1 METVIN
7 IFLGKK
13 RDIYYPHLITGTTI
27 TLMELV
33 SLVDRNIFREAFVV
47 LLLLND
53 AIPSF
58 IA

>member
-1 METVIN
+1 MESAIN

-13 RDIYYPHLITGTTI
+13 RDIYYPHLIANTTV

-33 SLVDRNIFREAFVV
+33 SLVDKNNYREAFIV

-53 AIPSF
+53 AIPTF

>member
-1 METVIN
+1 MERAIN

-13 RDIYYPHLITGTTI
+13 RDIYYPDIITSTTV

-33 SLVDRNIFREAFVV
+33 SLVDKNNFREAFMV

-53 AIPSF
+53 AIPTF

>member
-1 METVIN
+1 METAIN
-7 IFLGKK
+7 VFLGKK
-13 RDIYYPHLITGTTI
+13 RDVYYADMISSTTV

-33 SLVDRNIFREAFVV
+33 SLVDKNNYREAFMV

-53 AIPSF
+53 AIPNY

>member
-1 METVIN
+1 METAIN
-7 IFLGKK
+7 IFHGKK
-13 RDIYYPHLITGTTI
+13 RDIYYPHLITSTTI

-33 SLVDRNIFREAFVV
+33 SLVDRNIFQEAFVV